1 MCQAVILPIDILP
14 ACVWMCVCV
23 CVCVC
28 VQGAPDA
35 IGGVCVCPRGSRCP
49 KVEGEAQTSAAAAGK
64 EDVSRGKETGMDIWT
79 LQLLH
84 NHSESLGVLEPVA
97 IVHHAVYS
105 GNI

>member
-1 MCQAVILPIDILP
+1 VLGAGDAPYFDVDVGYMDVCLVKIHQAVLLGYEH
-14 ACVWMCVCV
+14 

-64 EDVSRGKETGMDIWT
+64 EDVSRGKETGMDI
-79 LQLLH
+79 
-84 NHSESLGVLEPVA
+84 
-97 IVHHAVYS
+97 
-105 GNI
+105 